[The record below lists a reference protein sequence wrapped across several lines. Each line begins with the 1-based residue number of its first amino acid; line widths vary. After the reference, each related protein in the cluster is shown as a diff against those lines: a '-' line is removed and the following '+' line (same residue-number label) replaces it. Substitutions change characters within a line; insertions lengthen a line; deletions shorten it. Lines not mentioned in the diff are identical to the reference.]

1 MKKLIENIFELNRF
15 TKIFIQLFVDGFLII
30 ISFLLAWYLRLD
42 ENILDLIHDI
52 WIFFYTL
59 IPLSL
64 FIFFKLAFYKNM
76 VRFISTYFI
85 KTSFFGS
92 ALSASSIYLTAFIF
106 ELYLPKSIPLI
117 YFLLLVTSTC
127 GVRLQLGF
135 VYHYYMQEKTNKI
148 AIIDASKNSIKISN
162 FLHRDTENKVV
173 AFFDNKRSV
182 IGTKISGIS
191 VFNIDQLENIIL
203 NKQINLILITT
214 NEISR
219 KLNETL
225 LICLQKFKVEIKKP
239 TLLNEFANFYD
250 KKKLQ
255 DISIEDLLGRKPIKP
270 NVKLLDKN
278 IKNKITLI
286 TGAGGS
292 IGSELCLNI
301 LKRKPKKII
310 LFENSEY
317 SLYKISKLLNDFKI
331 YNNLNVDIVSVLG
344 SIQDKSA
351 LNRIFDLNNIDTLYH
366 AAAFK
371 HVPII
376 EDNIIE
382 GIKNNVYGTK
392 LLIDL
397 SIENKVKKFILISS
411 DKAVRPTNYMGAT
424 KRIAEIL
431 CLLGNKK
438 QNSTKFCIVRF
449 GNVLGSS
456 GSVVPLFNQQ
466 ISKGGPIT
474 VTDTKIERYF
484 MTIQEAAELVI
495 QASSMASK
503 GVEIFILDMGKTIKI
518 LNLAKQM
525 ITLSGFIPVIENNKN
540 QNLKSDELLIKITG
554 LRPGE
559 KLIEEL
565 VYKTKIMKTK
575 HPRIMK
581 TSDNIITLN
590 NKLNDNILEL
600 IKLCKGR
607 NIKKITEIL
616 TKIDPSF
623 KLSTK

>member
-1 MKKLIENIFELNRF
+1 MKIF

-203 NKQINLILITT
+203 NKKINLILITT

>member
-203 NKQINLILITT
+203 NKKINLILITT

-219 KLNETL
+219 KL
-225 LICLQKFKVEIKKP
+225 
-239 TLLNEFANFYD
+239 
-250 KKKLQ
+250 
-255 DISIEDLLGRKPIKP
+255 
-270 NVKLLDKN
+270 
-278 IKNKITLI
+278 
-286 TGAGGS
+286 
-292 IGSELCLNI
+292 
-301 LKRKPKKII
+301 
-310 LFENSEY
+310 
-317 SLYKISKLLNDFKI
+317 
-331 YNNLNVDIVSVLG
+331 
-344 SIQDKSA
+344 
-351 LNRIFDLNNIDTLYH
+351 
-366 AAAFK
+366 
-371 HVPII
+371 
-376 EDNIIE
+376 
-382 GIKNNVYGTK
+382 
-392 LLIDL
+392 
-397 SIENKVKKFILISS
+397 
-411 DKAVRPTNYMGAT
+411 
-424 KRIAEIL
+424 
-431 CLLGNKK
+431 
-438 QNSTKFCIVRF
+438 
-449 GNVLGSS
+449 
-456 GSVVPLFNQQ
+456 
-466 ISKGGPIT
+466 
-474 VTDTKIERYF
+474 
-484 MTIQEAAELVI
+484 
-495 QASSMASK
+495 
-503 GVEIFILDMGKTIKI
+503 
-518 LNLAKQM
+518 
-525 ITLSGFIPVIENNKN
+525 
-540 QNLKSDELLIKITG
+540 
-554 LRPGE
+554 
-559 KLIEEL
+559 
-565 VYKTKIMKTK
+565 
-575 HPRIMK
+575 
-581 TSDNIITLN
+581 
-590 NKLNDNILEL
+590 
-600 IKLCKGR
+600 
-607 NIKKITEIL
+607 
-616 TKIDPSF
+616 
-623 KLSTK
+623 